1 MTAIRFFSRFSFST
15 KIALGSSAIVLF
27 VGVLS
32 AVIVSQ
38 MVAKTLV
45 TENKQRGLALSRN
58 LAARAV
64 DPMLARD
71 LLRLKNLVDQ
81 SVVTEQ
87 GVEYALVLDNTDVVL
102 AHSFHGGFPQ
112 DLLTLHTKAH
122 PNESPILLL
131 ESKGDYIY
139 DIAAPVIV
147 AGDSVGLVRLGLS
160 RRPILD
166 QVRRLVWAIMGT
178 TAGVMVL
185 AVFVSTVFAGHV
197 TRRVEKLRAQAEEL
211 ALDFLEDL
219 EDNYAS
225 PCRYLRMEQLNL
237 GEGDEI
243 NDLGITFDFLSQ
255 RLQCMIDELT
265 QTQQTLTMQQE
276 QLIQAQKMESL
287 GKLAGGVAHE
297 INTPLGVILGY
308 AQLLQEDVPADS
320 QIHEDLAIIEKQ
332 AKVCRKIVA
341 DLLGFSRQSE
351 SAKQEMCFNNSLM
364 EAINLV
370 KHTYSL
376 DGVEIFTDLD
386 DRMPVIY
393 GDPEKLKQVWINL
406 MHNAR
411 DALNNASGG
420 ILVSTRLDIKVH
432 VVRAWVVD
440 IGEGISKENLKKIFD
455 PFFSTKPVNKGT
467 GLGLSVTFGIIEDH
481 GGTIVAKSPAPQKLR
496 NQLLD
501 RLRNAK
507 IQSTPGPGVMILV
520 ELPLEHEPAG

>member
-1 MTAIRFFSRFSFST
+1 MRSC
-15 KIALGSSAIVLF
+15 
-27 VGVLS
+27 
-32 AVIVSQ
+32 
-38 MVAKTLV
+38 
-45 TENKQRGLALSRN
+45 
-58 LAARAV
+58 
-64 DPMLARD
+64 
-71 LLRLKNLVDQ
+71 
-81 SVVTEQ
+81 
-87 GVEYALVLDNTDVVL
+87 
-102 AHSFHGGFPQ
+102 
-112 DLLTLHTKAH
+112 
-122 PNESPILLL
+122 
-131 ESKGDYIY
+131 
-139 DIAAPVIV
+139 
-147 AGDSVGLVRLGLS
+147 
-160 RRPILD
+160 
-166 QVRRLVWAIMGT
+166 
-178 TAGVMVL
+178 
-185 AVFVSTVFAGHV
+185 
-197 TRRVEKLRAQAEEL
+197 
-211 ALDFLEDL
+211 
-219 EDNYAS
+219 
-225 PCRYLRMEQLNL
+225 CR
-237 GEGDEI
+237 
-243 NDLGITFDFLSQ
+243 
-255 RLQCMIDELT
+255 
-265 QTQQTLTMQQE
+265 
-276 QLIQAQKMESL
+276 
-287 GKLAGGVAHE
+287 
-297 INTPLGVILGY
+297 
-308 AQLLQEDVPADS
+308 EDVPADS

>member
-1 MTAIRFFSRFSFST
+1 MIELSKLSFSA
-15 KIALGSSAIVLF
+15 KIAIGSSAIVLF
-27 VGVLS
+27 VGLLS
-32 AVIVSQ
+32 SIIASQ

-45 TENKQRGLALSRN
+45 TENKQRGLALAKN

-64 DPMLARD
+64 DPILARD

-87 GVEYALVLDNTDVVL
+87 GVEYALILDHADIVL
-102 AHSFHGGFPQ
+102 AHSFHGGFPA
-112 DLLTLHTKAH
+112 DLLGLHTAAH
-122 PNESPILLL
+122 PSDAPILLL
-131 ESKGDYIY
+131 ESKGEYIY
-139 DIAAPVIV
+139 DIAAPVLA
-147 AGDSVGLVRLGLS
+147 AGASVGLVRLGLS
-160 RRPILD
+160 RRPILE

-185 AVFVSTVFAGHV
+185 AVFVSTLFAGHV
-197 TRRVEKLRAQAEEL
+197 TRRVDKLRGQAEDL
-211 ALDFLEDL
+211 ALNYLEEL
-219 EDNYAS
+219 ETNYAS

-243 NDLGITFDFLSQ
+243 NDLSVTFDFLSQ
-255 RLQCMIDELT
+255 RLQCMVNELT
-265 QTQQTLTMQQE
+265 QTQETLTMQQE

-308 AQLLQEDVPADS
+308 AQLLQEDAPEDS
-320 QIHEDLAIIEKQ
+320 QLHEDLAIIEKQ

-376 DGVEIFTDLD
+376 DGVEIMTDLD

-406 MHNAR
+406 LHNAR
-411 DALNNASGG
+411 DAMNGAPGG
-420 ILVSTRLDIKVH
+420 ILVCTRLDIKVH
-432 VVRAWVVD
+432 VIRAWVVD
-440 IGEGISKENLKKIFD
+440 IGEGINQENLKKIFD

-481 GGTIVAKSPAPQKLR
+481 GGTIVAQSPAPEKLHK
-496 NQLLD
+496 QLLN
-501 RLRNAK
+501 LLPKPLPAEA
-507 IQSTPGPGVMILV
+507 QPGPGVMILV
-520 ELPLEHEPAG
+520 ELPLEHEEAG